1 MDKKILDKD
10 LFTDDI
16 RLEHYNM
23 LNQIINITTYPWN
36 LRDQIIINKFVP
48 TYNNLVLY
56 YKPENIKFLST
67 APPKFK
73 KKKPQPGK
81 FNKPNM
87 QNQYKSNT
95 QPFEKKEGGNLYL
108 DDDYNND
115 ADYDAADANYAAND
129 YNAADANY
137 AANDYDA
144 ADANYAA
151 NDYDAADM
159 QKGGRVNNKI
169 DIYLF

>member
-36 LRDQIIINKFVP
+36 LRDQMVINKFVP
-48 TYNNLVLY
+48 TYKNLVLY

-95 QPFEKKEGGNLYL
+95 QPFEKKEGGDLYL
-108 DDDYNND
+108 DDEIYNDNYFKYIYAEKND
-115 ADYDAADANYAAND
+115 DFFEYDN
-129 YNAADANY
+129 
-137 AANDYDA
+137 
-144 ADANYAA
+144 
-151 NDYDAADM
+151 M